1 MVEFQCCS
9 ETVRPQLLLQEYLP
23 VQLEW
28 SRSKEIV
35 RYLEYYNG
43 SKSLLEMVI
52 GIETGKI
59 HRITLPICFDYT
71 YGNPLKMACNG
82 KIKNMELRIVTD
94 NERETIPCDLCLF
107 IHDREVNII
116 FNKESFKICQY
127 IKNGRIQIGLNDHG
141 GLEKIDIMDLSDEE
155 IKHIKQELELQ

>member
-43 SKSLLEMVI
+43 SKSLV
-52 GIETGKI
+52 
-59 HRITLPICFDYT
+59 
-71 YGNPLKMACNG
+71 KMACNG

-107 IHDREVNII
+107 IHEREVNII
-116 FNKESFKICQY
+116 FNKEYFKICQY